1 MVLKVLKPFRDKE
14 TKIVYNPGDVAEF
27 SDDRAKVIVSDR
39 RKLAEPIEKKEPEPI
54 EKPAKKTR
62 KKSK

>member
-1 MVLKVLKPFRDKE
+1 MVLKILKPFRDKE
-14 TKIVYNPGDVAEF
+14 TQIVYNPGDEAEF

-39 RKLAEPIEKKEPEPI
+39 RKLAEPIETKEPEPI